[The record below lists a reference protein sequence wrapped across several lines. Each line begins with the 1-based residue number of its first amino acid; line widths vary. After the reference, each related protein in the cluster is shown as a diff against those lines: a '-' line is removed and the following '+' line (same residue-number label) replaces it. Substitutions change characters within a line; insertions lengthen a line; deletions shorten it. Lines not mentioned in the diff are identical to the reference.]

1 MIKEESKN
9 KLYSFFAWQNISVK
23 LSAIAL
29 AFLLWLFVMSENE
42 YTMTTDMPIE
52 VRNLPAR
59 LVLQEKV
66 PKFARVRIKG
76 QGRSLFKTFI
86 LKRFIPGYKLV
97 LDLERISE
105 EYDFILN
112 EYFDEYPQKVA
123 IPSNFEVTFVE
134 VVYPSSIHISLDEFK
149 EKRVNIKSAVVI
161 KAAPGFTLVGP
172 PKIEPENVMIAG
184 SKNLVKNIK
193 YVLAGPDSVINVESN
208 LELILPLV
216 SPKDQLIEYYPKKI
230 AYRQSVQAISE
241 RIISEIPIK
250 ILNTNNEMRIFAS
263 PQTVSLTV
271 IGGLDYIAKIK
282 PNEINISVDFKDWN
296 SNKQFYELEVKP
308 PKDILDWM
316 DLSPKNIE
324 LLVTQKNN

>member
-23 LSAIAL
+23 LGAIAL
-29 AFLLWLFVMSENE
+29 ALLLWIFVMSENE
-42 YTMTTDMPIE
+42 YTITTDIPIE

-66 PKFARVRIKG
+66 PKVAKIRIRG

-86 LKRFIPGYKLV
+86 LKRFIPGFKLV

-105 EYDFILN
+105 KYDFILN
-112 EYFDEYPQKVA
+112 DYFDQYPQKVV
-123 IPSNFEVTFVE
+123 IPSNFEVNFVE
-134 VVYPSSIHISLDEFK
+134 VVYPGSIHISLDEYK
-149 EKRVNIKSAVVI
+149 EKRVNIKSSVI
-161 KAAPGFTLVGP
+161 VKAAPGFTLVGP
-172 PKIEPENVMIAG
+172 PKLYPDNVMIAG
-184 SKNLVKNIK
+184 SRNLVNDIEH
-193 YVLAGPDSVINVESN
+193 VLIGPDSLINVKSDV
-208 LELILPLV
+208 ELTLSLV
-216 SPKDQLIEYYPKKI
+216 SPKDQLIEYNPKKI
-230 AYRQSVQAISE
+230 IYSQSVQTISE

-250 ILNTNNEMRIFAS
+250 ILNTNNQMRIFAS

-282 PNEINISVDFKDWN
+282 PNEIDITVDFNDWS
-296 SNKQFYELEVKP
+296 SNKQFYELKVKA
-308 PKDILDWM
+308 PKDIIDWM